1 MTSTAAAHVAPV
13 QTTEQKVAMV
23 AAAAAL
29 SAWALD
35 TAGTTVALPTI
46 QSSLG
51 LSVTASQ
58 WVLNL
63 GFLALA
69 GLVSLGGFLGDRKGR
84 IRIFTIGL
92 VVFVTGSFAA
102 LASGLLGAPTLLFVA
117 RFVQGAGAAMFLPA
131 STALLIDV
139 YPPDQ
144 RGAATGKVFAISM
157 GITALG
163 PIIAGLL
170 VGSIGWAWVYL
181 PGMLAAL
188 FALSR
193 LRGLKLPAR
202 VLPPDAPGL
211 DIVGAV
217 LLFFAVATLIDGF
230 MQAGVDGLTAPN
242 VLAALGFGLVLG
254 IGWVIWELRHPAPLL
269 NPRVARNRAVALAL
283 VLIFMRFLPATLGGP
298 FLARYVQEVLGFP
311 PSLTGF
317 AMLPAT
323 VAMVLVAGAAGKLL
337 DRIGVRRPT
346 FIAMAA
352 LTGSAALYAMGYAQQ
367 TYLLLGIGMAL
378 GGVGLAFSNTS
389 QPHAISAVPAD
400 ERGAIAGLM
409 PLAGQ
414 FGTALWLAVLT
425 AALVALGGTADPVQA
440 QLTAL
445 PQMGWATVVVMLGTW
460 AVAMAL
466 APKLGSVDPSAP
478 KALV

>member
-1 MTSTAAAHVAPV
+1 MTPTTTAPAARPVATP
-13 QTTEQKVAMV
+13 EQKVAMV

-46 QSSLG
+46 QASLG
-51 LSVTASQ
+51 ISVTASQ

-69 GLVSLGGFLGDRKGR
+69 GLVSVGGFLGDRKGR
-84 IRIFTIGL
+84 IRIFTTGL
-92 VVFVTGSFAA
+92 VIFIAGSVGA
-102 LASGLLGAPTLLFVA
+102 LASGLLGATTLLFVS
-117 RFVQGAGAAMFLPA
+117 RFVEGAGAALFIPA

-144 RGAATGKVFAISM
+144 RGAATGRVFAISM

-163 PIIAGLL
+163 PIIAGIL
-170 VGSIGWAWVYL
+170 VGSIGWAWVYV

-188 FALSR
+188 VGLSR

-202 VLPPDAPGL
+202 IIPVDAPGL

-242 VLAALGFGLVLG
+242 VLAALGFGLLLG
-254 IGWVIWELRHPAPLL
+254 IGWVVWELRHPAPLL

-283 VLIFMRFLPATLGGP
+283 VLVFMRFLPSTLGGP
-298 FLARYVQEVLGFP
+298 FLARYVQEVLGFA
-311 PSLTGF
+311 PSITGF

-337 DRIGVRRPT
+337 DRIGIRRPT

-352 LTGSAALYAMGYAQQ
+352 LTSSAALYAMGYAQQ
-367 TYLLLGIGMAL
+367 SYLLLGIGMAL
-378 GGVGLAFSNTS
+378 GGVGLAFSNTA
-389 QPHAISAVPAD
+389 QPHAISSVPAE

-445 PQMGWATVVVMLGTW
+445 PQMGWATVAAMVVTW
-460 AVAMAL
+460 VIAMAL
-466 APKLGSVDPSAP
+466 APKLGAVDPSAP
-478 KALV
+478 KGM